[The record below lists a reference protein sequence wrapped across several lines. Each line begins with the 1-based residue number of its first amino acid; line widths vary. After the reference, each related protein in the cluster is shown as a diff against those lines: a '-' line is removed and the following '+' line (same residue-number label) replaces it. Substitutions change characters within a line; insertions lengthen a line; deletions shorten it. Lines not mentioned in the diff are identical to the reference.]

1 MSNKFYCVGVGP
13 GDPELMSV
21 KAQRIISENNNIAVP
36 VRTPEQDPFDVMSLR
51 IAAGVVDGLSEKNI
65 IPILIPMSR
74 DRDQLAKAH
83 ENAAYEI
90 EAYLKK
96 GEDIVFLCLGD
107 PSFYSSVSYLRTIA
121 AEDGFETE
129 TVAGITSFSAAAAK
143 LGIPLAEWDE
153 KVHVVPTIHKA
164 EDLDA
169 VFAEDGTY
177 ILMKSGKGLDEV
189 KAVLAKKGFRGYA
202 VENCGLPNEHVYTNL
217 DEIPDESGYFMLVIA
232 RK

>member
-21 KAQRIISENNNIAVP
+21 KAQRIITENNNIAVP
-36 VRTPEQDPFDVMSLR
+36 VRTPGQDPFDVLSLK
-51 IAAGVVDGLSEKNI
+51 IASVVVDMNDKNI
-65 IPILIPMSR
+65 IPILIPMSK
-74 DRDQLAKAH
+74 DRAQLDAAHKKAAQ
-83 ENAAYEI
+83 ELEGML
-90 EAYLKK
+90 EK
-96 GEDIVFLCLGD
+96 GEDVVFLCLGD
-107 PSFYSSVSYLRTIA
+107 PSFYSSVSYLRTIV

-129 TVAGITSFSAAAAK
+129 TVAGITSFSAAAAR

-202 VENCGLPNEHVYTNL
+202 VENCGLPNEHVYTIL
-217 DEIPDESGYFMLVIA
+217 DEIPDESGYFLLVIA